1 MNVCEGVMLV
11 FEEEWY
17 DHVSAKRKVCDYIFV
32 EVEECD
38 DDCSS
43 TVKARG
49 TQLISYRYNNFCFNV
64 ILQFS

>member
-49 TQLISYRYNNFCFNV
+49 T
-64 ILQFS
+64 